1 MTNRPKTL
9 AILCSLSFLY
19 SVYGIIT
26 SLSSALSP
34 PEVSEEFLQTLY
46 DQINK
51 YPLPIEGIG
60 DQVESY
66 YRNLMLNFGNY
77 GAANFMFYGI
87 ELVGVFLMYRLNR
100 IGFTLYMLS
109 QIGLAA
115 TPVLFGSFNTFGLI
129 TLGITAVWNA
139 IWVVLYAFQRK
150 HFIK

>member
-1 MTNRPKTL
+1 LST
-9 AILCSLSFLY
+9 AI
-19 SVYGIIT
+19 
-26 SLSSALSP
+26 SP
-34 PEVSEEFLQTLY
+34 PEVSEEFLQSLY
-46 DQINK
+46 DQINQ
-51 YPLPIEGIG
+51 YPLPIEGLG
-60 DQVESY
+60 NQVESY

-100 IGFTLYMLS
+100 IGFTLYLLS

-115 TPVLFGSFNTFGLI
+115 TPVLFGTLNTFGMI
-129 TLGITAVWNA
+129 TFGLTLLWNG